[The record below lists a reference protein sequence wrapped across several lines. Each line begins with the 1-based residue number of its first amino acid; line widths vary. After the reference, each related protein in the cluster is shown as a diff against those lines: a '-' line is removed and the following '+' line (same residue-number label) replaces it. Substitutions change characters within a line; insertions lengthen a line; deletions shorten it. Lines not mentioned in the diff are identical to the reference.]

1 MVYVCRL
8 GIRCERGIG
17 TRFPE
22 CEGIEPEIPEH
33 TAFVWYE
40 CAREEPNGCSAT
52 AYEFRSYVF
61 LFAYSEKT
69 EFPSASI

>member
-22 CEGIEPEIPEH
+22 CEGIKPEIPGPII
-33 TAFVWYE
+33 FVE
-40 CAREEPNGCSAT
+40 KAIEPDVAN
-52 AYEFRSYVF
+52 
-61 LFAYSEKT
+61 
-69 EFPSASI
+69 PSRDRLV